1 MSNPLISIIIP
12 TYNRLYLLS
21 RAVKSA
27 LEQTVED
34 FEVIVV
40 IVQE

>member
-12 TYNRLYLLS
+12 TYNRPYLLS

-27 LEQTVED
+27 LELTG
-34 FEVIVV
+34 
-40 IVQE
+40 